1 MYIIYNG
8 TGFIFLGKKYVMF
21 QMKTVISTVIRQMKI
36 ETLGSQEDI
45 VVGAQLILRP
55 ESIPNIKITKIK

>member
-1 MYIIYNG
+1 MC
-8 TGFIFLGKKYVMF
+8 

-45 VVGAQLILRP
+45 VMGAQLILRP
-55 ESIPNIKITKIK
+55 ESLPDIKITRLG

>member
-1 MYIIYNG
+1 
-8 TGFIFLGKKYVMF
+8 MF